1 MTPHDVRCMIDQ
13 QSIRHAAEAML
24 EGAGDK
30 MISTL
35 EDSELFEFEEIE
47 ALRYELLHAER
58 RAYRKTARQH
68 EDDREARRWLPHR

>member
-1 MTPHDVRCMIDQ
+1 MIDQ
-13 QSIRHAAEAML
+13 QSIRYAAEAIL

-30 MISTL
+30 IISTL

-58 RAYRKTARQH
+58 RAYRRAARQQE
-68 EDDREARRWLPHR
+68 EDRAARRWLPHR